1 MENNILMTDI
11 IPILFDYL
19 DLRSKYK
26 LALLDCNY
34 SKQLHLY
41 KKSKLY
47 TNSNIKQLQ
56 LIIKK
61 WKAIKNERHVN
72 NSWSPK
78 RKLFDREI
86 LLF

>member
-1 MENNILMTDI
+1 MTDI
-11 IPILFDYL
+11 LSTIFDYL
-19 DLRSKYK
+19 DLKTKYK
-26 LALLDCNY
+26 LALLNCNY

-61 WKAIKNERHVN
+61 WKTIK
-72 NSWSPK
+72 K
-78 RKLFDREI
+78 
-86 LLF
+86 

>member
-1 MENNILMTDI
+1 MTDI

-19 DLRSKYK
+19 DLKTKYK
-26 LALLDCNY
+26 LALLNCNY

-61 WKAIKNERHVN
+61 
-72 NSWSPK
+72 
-78 RKLFDREI
+78 
-86 LLF
+86 